1 MYVFQ
6 KLHLRGQNKRNL
18 NNKRTPEREIS
29 PLATIEREMERMER
43 ENTSLMRQ
51 REIIQKEN
59 GRNLPESPERRDQAE
74 RTVEFHMQRI
84 DIPNISP
91 AKKGG
96 ITNGNQELKRTITCG
111 KHEDVR
117 ALVTERALFSG
128 VC

>member
-6 KLHLRGQNKRNL
+6 KLHLRGQNKRNS

-43 ENTSLMRQ
+43 ENTCLMRQ

-59 GRNLPESPERRDQAE
+59 GQNLPESPERRDQAE
-74 RTVEFHMQRI
+74 RTVDFHRQRI
-84 DIPNISP
+84 DIPNLSP
-91 AKKGG
+91 AKKDS

-117 ALVTERALFSG
+117 AVVTERALFSG

>member
-43 ENTSLMRQ
+43 ENTCLMRQ

-59 GRNLPESPERRDQAE
+59 GQNLPESPERRDQAE
-74 RTVEFHMQRI
+74 RTLKFHI

-91 AKKGG
+91 AKKDG
-96 ITNGNQELKRTITCG
+96 ITNGNRELKRTITCG
-111 KHEDVR
+111 KHKDMRV
-117 ALVTERALFSG
+117 LVTERALFSG

>member
-1 MYVFQ
+1 
-6 KLHLRGQNKRNL
+6 
-18 NNKRTPEREIS
+18 
-29 PLATIEREMERMER
+29 MERMER

-59 GRNLPESPERRDQAE
+59 GQNLPERRDQAE

-84 DIPNISP
+84 DISNISP
-91 AKKGG
+91 AKKDG
-96 ITNGNQELKRTITCG
+96 ITNGNQELKHTITCG

>member
-18 NNKRTPEREIS
+18 NSKRTSEREIS

-59 GRNLPESPERRDQAE
+59 GQTLPESPERRYQAE
-74 RTVEFHMQRI
+74 RTVEFHTQRM
-84 DIPNISP
+84 DIPNVSP
-91 AKKGG
+91 PKKDG
-96 ITNGNQELKRTITCG
+96 ITDSDQELKRTISCG
-111 KHEDVR
+111 KLEEVR
-117 ALVTERALFSG
+117 AVVTERALFSG

>member
-18 NNKRTPEREIS
+18 NSKRTSEREIS

-59 GRNLPESPERRDQAE
+59 GQTLPESPERRDQAE
-74 RTVEFHMQRI
+74 RTVEFHTQRI

-91 AKKGG
+91 AKKDG
-96 ITNGNQELKRTITCG
+96 ITNSDQEIKRTITCG
-111 KHEDVR
+111 KLEEVR
-117 ALVTERALFSG
+117 AVVTERALFSG

>member
-1 MYVFQ
+1 MCVFQ

-18 NNKRTPEREIS
+18 NNKRTPESEIS

-59 GRNLPESPERRDQAE
+59 GQSLPERRDQAE
-74 RTVEFHMQRI
+74 RTVEFHMHRI
-84 DIPNISP
+84 DIPNSSP
-91 AKKGG
+91 AKEDG
-96 ITNGNQELKRTITCG
+96 ITNGKQELKHTITCG
-111 KHEDVR
+111 KQDVR
-117 ALVTERALFSG
+117 ALVSERALFSG

>member
-18 NNKRTPEREIS
+18 NSKRTSEREIS

-59 GRNLPESPERRDQAE
+59 GQTLPESPERRDQAE
-74 RTVEFHMQRI
+74 RTVEFHTQRI

-91 AKKGG
+91 AKKDG
-96 ITNGNQELKRTITCG
+96 ITNSDQELKHTITRG
-111 KHEDVR
+111 KLEEVR
-117 ALVTERALFSG
+117 AVATERALFSG